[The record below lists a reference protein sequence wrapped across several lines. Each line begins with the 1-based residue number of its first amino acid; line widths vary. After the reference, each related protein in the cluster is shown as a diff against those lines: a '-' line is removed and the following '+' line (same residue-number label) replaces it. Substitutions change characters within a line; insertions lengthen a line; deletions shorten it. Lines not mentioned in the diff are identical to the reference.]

1 MTKLGYT
8 QADMDVVCDNPE
20 WTAED
25 FANAKSFDEMFPDMA
40 AKLRRARGPQKAPR
54 KASTTIRLS
63 PEVLAFFKQSGPGW
77 QSRIDGALKDWM
89 AARS

>member
-1 MTKLGYT
+1 MSKLGYT

-20 WTAED
+20 WTAAD
-25 FANAKSFDEMFPDMA
+25 FTNAKSFDEMFPDMA
-40 AKLRRARGPQKAPR
+40 AKLRRTRGLQKAPR

-63 PEVLAFFKQSGPGW
+63 PEVLTFFKQGGPGW

-89 AARS
+89 ATQG